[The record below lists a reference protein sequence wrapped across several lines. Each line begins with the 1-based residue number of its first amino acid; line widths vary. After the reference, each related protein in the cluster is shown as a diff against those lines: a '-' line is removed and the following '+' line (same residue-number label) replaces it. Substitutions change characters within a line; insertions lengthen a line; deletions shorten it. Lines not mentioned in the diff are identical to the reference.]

1 MSGTPYDSEFQPLE
15 WSGWRG
21 NQTQSSVKDILRQI
35 SYLKTVDDCGD
46 VENSFLIFEL
56 MHENDVDIFEKVKY
70 EFTSGL
76 YPNHICCKVSYPE
89 NAKSKRLNTFQIS
102 FKNRNSSIRS
112 FKLVLSDQVSSSV
125 YMLPKNL
132 MLGDKI
138 QTPESKKG
146 FTHYMVK
153 VSQESHLPD
162 DPNYN
167 CVDYKQPGQLH
178 QCLQKEF
185 MKQAMAITNCTAPWM
200 TDNENLWCQGNITVR
215 RNKTLYQWGLFCDE
229 LLFRPT
235 YGSCSVPCKTTK
247 YSVKEFGFAEDNQ
260 KYGVYVTFEDT
271 VDKTISEFQIGPT
284 TLVARFGGIIGVG
297 KNLLWIIILAFSAF
311 GFCSS
316 KIKKD
321 NKEDAEEENLQNITT
336 DTNPSKNYEL

>member
-1 MSGTPYDSEFQPLE
+1 MSGVRYNSELTPII
-15 WSGWRG
+15 SGWRG
-21 NQTQSSVKDILRQI
+21 NETQSSVKDILRQV
-35 SYLKTVDDCGD
+35 SYLKTIDDCGD
-46 VENSFLIFEL
+46 AENSILIFER
-56 MHENDVDIFEKVKY
+56 MHDNDYSNYEYIKY
-70 EFTSGL
+70 ELTRGL
-76 YPNHICCKVSYPE
+76 YPNHIFCKVSYSE
-89 NAKSKRLNTFQIS
+89 NAKSKRLNSVQIS
-102 FKNRNSSIRS
+102 FKNRNTSIHS
-112 FKLVLSDQVSSSV
+112 FRVIISDQVSSSV
-125 YMLPKNL
+125 FMQSKSP
-132 MLGDKI
+132 MFGQKI
-138 QTPESKKG
+138 QTPENKKG

-167 CVDYKQPGQLH
+167 CVDYKEPGQLH
-178 QCLQKEF
+178 QCLQNEF

-260 KYGVYVTFEDT
+260 KYGVYLTFEDT

-297 KNLLWIIILAFSAF
+297 KNLLWIIILAFSVF

-321 NKEDAEEENLQNITT
+321 NKEDAEAENLQNITT
-336 DTNPSKNYEL
+336 DTNPSKNYEI